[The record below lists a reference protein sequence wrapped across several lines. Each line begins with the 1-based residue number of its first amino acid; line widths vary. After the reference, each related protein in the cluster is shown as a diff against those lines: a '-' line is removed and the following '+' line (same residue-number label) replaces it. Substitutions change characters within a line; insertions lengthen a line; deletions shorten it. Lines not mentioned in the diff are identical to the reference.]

1 MQCQWFDQPLTELS
15 CQPPAL
21 ALDCD
26 GREETGD
33 SILANRQPF
42 YFQAKFAGDMAM
54 YSDFQTVSE
63 YLNSH
68 QEWFVRCAQPMSVV
82 PLGSNGYILTLGSF
96 GALGYEL
103 EPKIALVLQ
112 PPQNGIYQMYS
123 IPVPDY
129 CPPGYEV
136 DYQASL
142 ELVEITADAASS
154 RPELSPLLSATPCS
168 QVKWQLDLK
177 VAVQFPKFIHKLP
190 RSLIQKAGNRVLT
203 QIVRQVSPRLTHK
216 VQQDFHQRLGL
227 PVPPKT
233 SSRSLYDLPGNYC

>member
-21 ALDCD
+21 ALDWD

-68 QEWFVRCAQPMSVV
+68 QEWFVRCAQPMSVE
-82 PLGSNGYILTLGSF
+82 PLSSNGYILTLGRF

-112 PPQNGIYQMYS
+112 PPQDGIYQMHS

-129 CPPGYEV
+129 CPLGYEV

-142 ELVEITADAASS
+142 ELVEIPADAASS
-154 RPELSPLLSATPCS
+154 RSGISFS
-168 QVKWQLDLK
+168 QIKWQLDLK
-177 VAVQFPKFIHKLP
+177 VAVQFPKFIDKLP
-190 RSLIQKAGNRVLT
+190 RSLIQKAGDRVLT

-233 SSRSLYDLPGNYC
+233 SSCSLRACS